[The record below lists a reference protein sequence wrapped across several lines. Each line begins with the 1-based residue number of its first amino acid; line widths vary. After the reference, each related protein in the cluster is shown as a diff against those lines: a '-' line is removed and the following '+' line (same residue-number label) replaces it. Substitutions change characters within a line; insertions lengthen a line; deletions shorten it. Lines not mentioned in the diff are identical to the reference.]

1 MRRLLPL
8 SLLVAAACGGDDD
21 GPSRS
26 CTTTA
31 ECPAGQ
37 ICLDNFCVDN
47 DTPDATTDVPGVD
60 VGPAPTLES
69 IRIVPDMAELT
80 SIDGSMPEQ
89 DFDVEAVFS
98 DGSTGAITNALFEI
112 DPLSLGDIDP
122 VSGTFIANGLIGGA
136 ATITATASGL
146 SATAMLSVRL
156 ERNIIGPGA
165 STDTP
170 ALFDAPPVM
179 DEARRAGLVYPIDG
193 AVMPQNVYPADVQW
207 LVGTTGDA
215 FRITLEKPSAIVRA
229 YLVDDGTLGNHWLV
243 DTAAWRALAQSDP
256 DDVASVT
263 VDRVDSATSEHV
275 AGSAISVRFARAA
288 LTGSVY
294 YWDIARGRIIR
305 IDDGTAD
312 RVEFMPNP
320 QLGCVGCHTVSP
332 SGRYMAGRLGGGEN
346 TGTVYDLTTDLTGN
360 PPPTIFPVSTLN
372 WWFSSWSPDETRL
385 VVSQQEGG
393 GPNQMAIYDPIAGT
407 QVPVTGALPNNM
419 THPAWSPDGTQIA
432 YVTNIG
438 PTEWGGINTLGD
450 IAVIDVTA
458 PDTFGGTTILQ
469 RGTDLAGDM
478 PPGNASSYP
487 TWSPDSALI
496 SFAHGNGSRSDT
508 HQSALYLMN
517 RDGTNV
523 VRMDAASPGID
534 NYQPRFSPF
543 QEGGYYW
550 MSFLSKRDYGNTV
563 VGTRG
568 ANRQQIWVTA
578 IRTDAAPGEDA
589 SSPPY
594 WVSGQNTA
602 SQNISAYW
610 APRPCRPDGESCTV
624 GSECCG
630 GDCRPDDEGMLV
642 CSPPPPERCRLE
654 GETCGSTDDC
664 CEGLE
669 CFGNV
674 CIPPIG

>member
-1 MRRLLPL
+1 MRRLSPFFA
-8 SLLVAAACGGDDD
+8 LLVAACGADDSA
-21 GPSRS
+21 PVRS

-31 ECPAGQ
+31 ECPAEQ
-37 ICLDNFCVDN
+37 ICIDNVCMERS
-47 DTPDATTDVPGVD
+47 TTDAAVDTRGID
-60 VGPAPTLES
+60 VGETPTVVSLS
-69 IRIVPDMAELT
+69 VVPEMAEVT
-80 SIDGSMPEQ
+80 SVDGSMPEQ
-89 DFDVEAVFS
+89 DFDVEATYS
-98 DGSTGAITNALFEI
+98 DGSTGPVTGALFAI
-112 DPLSLGDIDP
+112 DPLSLGDIDA
-122 VSGTFIANGLIGGA
+122 VSGTFVANGLIGGT
-136 ATITATASGL
+136 ATITATVDGMAAN
-146 SATAMLSVRL
+146 ATITVRL
-156 ERNIIGPGA
+156 ERTIYGPGA
-165 STDTP
+165 TPDT
-170 ALFDAPPVM
+170 ATLFDAAPVM
-179 DEARRAGLVYPIDG
+179 DDARRAGLVYPLDG
-193 AVMPQNVYPADVQW
+193 AVVPQNVYPADVQW
-207 LVGTTGDA
+207 LVGATGDA
-215 FRITLEKPSAIVRA
+215 FRVTLEKPSAIVRA
-229 YLVDDGTLGNHWLV
+229 YLVDDGSLGNHWLV
-243 DTAAWRALAQSDP
+243 DTPAWRAIAQTDP
-256 DDVASVT
+256 DDVASIT
-263 VDRVDSATSEHV
+263 VDRIDSATSEHI
-275 AGSAISVRFARAA
+275 AGSAISLRFARAA

-294 YWDIARGRIIR
+294 YWDIARGRIVR

-320 QLGCVGCHTVSP
+320 QLGCVGCHAVSP

-385 VVSQQEGG
+385 VVSQLEGG
-393 GPNQMAIYDPIAGT
+393 GANQMAIYDPIAGT
-407 QVPVTGALPNNM
+407 QVAVTGTLPNNM
-419 THPAWSPDGTQIA
+419 THPAWSPDGSQIA

-438 PTEWGGINTLGD
+438 GSEWGGANTLGD
-450 IAVIDVTA
+450 IAVIDVTG
-458 PDTFGGTTILQ
+458 PDTFGGTTVLQ
-469 RGTDLAGDM
+469 RGADLAADM

-487 TWSPDSALI
+487 SWSPDSEHIA
-496 SFAHGNGSRSDT
+496 FAHGNGSRSET

-517 RDGTNV
+517 RDGSNV
-523 VRMDAASPGID
+523 VRMDAATPGIVD
-534 NYQPRFSPF
+534 YQPRFSPF
-543 QEGGYYW
+543 EQGGYYW
-550 MSFLSKRDYGNTV
+550 MSFLSKRDYGNTI

-578 IRTDAAPGEDA
+578 IRTDAAPGEDP

-594 WVSGQNTA
+594 WISGQNTA

-630 GDCRPDDEGMLV
+630 GDCRPDDDGELV
-642 CSPPPPERCRLE
+642 CSPPPPERCRVE